1 MAYCFLASCEH
12 SLQSKQNLFCTMK
25 MFDEPLWCH
34 ERISSSCCGN
44 MEMTTTFAT
53 FPTWVPFYYYNED
66 YDDELCHRTDIAQ
79 IGAYFTPPFF
89 ILVAILSLFGNVLV
103 IVILTKYEN
112 PRNLTNAFILN
123 LAVSDLLFTVGLP
136 FWAYYYMYGWTLGEP
151 ACKIVSFIFYVG
163 FYSSGVLLVLMTS
176 HRYVAVMNPL
186 SEIVS
191 TKGFWSVVVSLV
203 IWAVSIVLASPVLI
217 FSEVQNEKYCEFG
230 SNTWTLWGFYQQ
242 NAFFVLTSVVFI
254 FCYSQIICRLMR
266 PNAQRRKVKT
276 LKVIF
281 ALIVVFFVTWGPYNV
296 VIFLQSFYYF
306 PKEHAQSK
314 DLKKNCDT
322 LKHLD
327 YALYVCRLF
336 AFAHCCLNPVFY
348 VFVGVKFNNHLK
360 RMLKSWGHGNQSV
373 RSRHSRLTVT
383 SLTSGED
390 LSI

>member
-1 MAYCFLASCEH
+1 METV
-12 SLQSKQNLFCTMK
+12 TM
-25 MFDEPLWCH
+25 FTTPLMNYSY
-34 ERISSSCCGN
+34 E
-44 MEMTTTFAT
+44 
-53 FPTWVPFYYYNED
+53 YNED
-66 YDDELCHRTDIAQ
+66 YVDEVCNQTDIAR
-79 IGAYFTPPFF
+79 IGAYFTAPYFL
-89 ILVAILSLFGNVLV
+89 LVAILSLFGNVLV

-136 FWAYYYMYGWTLGEP
+136 FWAYYHMYGWTLGEP

-191 TKGFWSVVVSLV
+191 TKGFWTVVVSLV
-203 IWAVSIVLASPVLI
+203 IWAVSIVLASPALI
-217 FSEVQNEKYCEFG
+217 FSKVQNENYCVFG
-230 SNTWTLWGFYQQ
+230 SKTWNLWGSYQQ
-242 NAFFVLTSVVFI
+242 NALFVLTSVAFI

-266 PNAQRRKVKT
+266 PTAKRRKVKT

-281 ALIVVFFVTWGPYNV
+281 ALVVVFFVSWGPYNV
-296 VIFLQSFYYF
+296 VIFLQSFDYL
-306 PKEHAQSK
+306 PKEAAESEVLVK
-314 DLKKNCDT
+314 ECET
-322 LKHLD
+322 LKPLS
-327 YALYVCRLF
+327 YAFYVCRLF

-360 RMLKSWGHGNQSV
+360 KMLKSWGHRNQSI

-390 LSI
+390 LSMSPT